1 MKMNMKKT
9 FKKEKVKGKREYF
22 VYSVSGKYTAED
34 IINKLSE
41 KFTINNTD
49 NFEPTVLLYCKS
61 KVLKDFTHLDN
72 EFKKDT
78 EGIIISPENIE
89 IGEVKEILSKEMDN
103 DVKIN
108 MTSFLEEDYNKCF
121 KDYGFSNE
129 NTLSEEAE
137 DDFEM

>member
-1 MKMNMKKT
+1 MKCDKK
-9 FKKEKVKGKREYF
+9 Y
-22 VYSVSGKYTAED
+22 ED